1 MTQFDIDYQN
11 YDIVFKDSFS
21 IFRNKVIDFLDV
33 DIPKID
39 SFLDTEFAEIETNK
53 QQLDLNFRL
62 TDGSILHLEEEADI
76 SQEDLIRFSSYD
88 LKLYNKYRKKIRT
101 IILCVNGFDNR
112 QAIINAGSFNYQA
125 IVVDMSEKDGDA
137 KSKQIEKKLASD
149 EEINILD
156 LIFLPL
162 MNSKQGM
169 LNRVKRAI
177 EFEQKLDIPEEKA
190 DKVIAMTLVIA
201 DKFLTDKEISKI
213 WGDYKML
220 RIFKHAEEQGEKEGI
235 EKGRQE
241 GRQEGMLELVE
252 KQLLKKFKSV
262 PQEYRERLKKQ
273 DKAKL
278 EIIATEILEMEDI
291 EELKDYLD

>member
-1 MTQFDIDYQN
+1 M
-11 YDIVFKDSFS
+11 
-21 IFRNKVIDFLDV
+21 
-33 DIPKID
+33 
-39 SFLDTEFAEIETNK
+39 
-53 QQLDLNFRL
+53 
-62 TDGSILHLEEEADI
+62 
-76 SQEDLIRFSSYD
+76 
-88 LKLYNKYRKKIRT
+88 KLYNKYRKKIRT
-101 IILCVNGFDNR
+101 IILCVNGFDNSK
-112 QAIINAGSFNYQA
+112 AIINAGSFNYQA

-137 KSKQIEKKLASD
+137 KFKQIEKKLASD

-241 GRQEGMLELVE
+241 GMLELVE

-262 PQEYRERLKKQ
+262 PQEYRARLKKQ